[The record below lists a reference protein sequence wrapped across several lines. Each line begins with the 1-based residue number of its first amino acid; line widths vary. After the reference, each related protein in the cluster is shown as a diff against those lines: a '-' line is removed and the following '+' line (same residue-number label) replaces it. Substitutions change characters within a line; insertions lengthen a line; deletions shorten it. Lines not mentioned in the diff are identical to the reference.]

1 MTIYI
6 DKATLIDYRGN
17 KYLRY
22 NEKFYK
28 LNKRAY
34 KMISDAM
41 EHSSSKCSV
50 DLSTTADK
58 ALNVLLI
65 MSAMY
70 LSIMIGKVIL
80 QII

>member
-6 DKATLIDYRGN
+6 DKVTLIDYRGC

-34 KMISDAM
+34 KTISEAM
-41 EHSSSKCSV
+41 EHSSSTCSI
-50 DLSTTADK
+50 DLSTTVDK
-58 ALNVLLI
+58 VLNGLLI
-65 MSAMY
+65 MSAIY
-70 LSIMIGKVIL
+70 LSIMVGKVIL